1 MKKRA
6 EEEDQL
12 EIKTGK
18 GGDQR
23 RGRIN
28 TRRVREVDRGGVS
41 RGVRHFIGKGRA
53 SWRCEERKGCGKE
66 YGAVGV

>member
-53 SWRCEERKGCGKE
+53 SWRCE
-66 YGAVGV
+66 